1 MSVYSQ
7 NSSMQFSSKLKTAG
21 AVFIKVFLKVTE
33 LFVVVALNTKPHKIY
48 TFRYS
53 SLYLEFEITAFIFSE
68 FLFSPY
74 YH

>member
-7 NSSMQFSSKLKTAG
+7 NSSMQFSSAG

-74 YH
+74 YQ